1 MPVELKGEDET
12 AVGVDKA
19 KGIVLLLVVT
29 TNDDTL
35 AVGRIWTRDVVLV
48 TSLLVLGGNVI
59 VVTKGLV
66 TRIVDIIGT
75 DEELGLVEE
84 KFAGKAEGVDVFV
97 KMTVVGVMVF
107 VIFTMLENPPEAVVD
122 FSFVVEILEEVIRL
136 IDVL

>member
-1 MPVELKGEDET
+1 MELKGEDET
-12 AVGVDKA
+12 AVGVDKT

-35 AVGRIWTRDVVLV
+35 AVGGIWTRDVVLV

-75 DEELGLVEE
+75 DEELGLVVE
-84 KFAGKAEGVDVFV
+84 KLAEKAEGLDVFV
-97 KMTVVGVMVF
+97 KMTVVGVMIF
-107 VIFTMLENPPEAVVD
+107 VIFTTLENPPEAIVA
-122 FSFVVEILEEVIRL
+122 FSFVVEMLEEVIRL
-136 IDVL
+136 IDLL

>member
-1 MPVELKGEDET
+1 MELKGEDET
-12 AVGVDKA
+12 AVGVDKT

-35 AVGRIWTRDVVLV
+35 AVGGIWTRDVVLV

-75 DEELGLVEE
+75 DEELGLVVE
-84 KFAGKAEGVDVFV
+84 KFAGKAEGVDVLV
-97 KMTVVGVMVF
+97 KMTVVGVMIF
-107 VIFTMLENPPEAVVD
+107 VIFTVLENPPEAVVD
-122 FSFVVEILEEVIRL
+122 FSFVFEMLEEVIRL

>member
-1 MPVELKGEDET
+1 MELKGEDET
-12 AVGVDKA
+12 AVGVDKT

-35 AVGRIWTRDVVLV
+35 AVGGIWTRDVVLV

-75 DEELGLVEE
+75 DEELGLVVE
-84 KFAGKAEGVDVFV
+84 KLAEKAEGLDVFV
-97 KMTVVGVMVF
+97 KMTVVGVMIF
-107 VIFTMLENPPEAVVD
+107 VIFTTLENPPEAIVD
-122 FSFVVEILEEVIRL
+122 FSFVVEMLEEVIRL
-136 IDVL
+136 IDLL